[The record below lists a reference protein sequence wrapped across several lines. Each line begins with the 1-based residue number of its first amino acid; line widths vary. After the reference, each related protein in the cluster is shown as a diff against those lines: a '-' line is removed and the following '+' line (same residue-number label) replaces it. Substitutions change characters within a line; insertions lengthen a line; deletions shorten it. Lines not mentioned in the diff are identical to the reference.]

1 MQAGFINLKARK
13 MGVTLFLEP
22 VEVGDKNGRDFNA
35 RNVRQHQPGIIV
47 IVIGHAHASF
57 IGLFKDGNGEWFV
70 AGVIDIPAGN
80 AKMLRWSKDDD
91 GTWFQTSTLA
101 VLSPGIRLGLAG

>member
-1 MQAGFINLKARK
+1 MIDD
-13 MGVTLFLEP
+13 
-22 VEVGDKNGRDFNA
+22 VE
-35 RNVRQHQPGIIV
+35 
-47 IVIGHAHASF
+47 ASKEATPE
-57 IGLFKDGNGEWFV
+57 GEAKDMWQKDGNGEWFV